1 MNYNIEENEKEIIV
15 TVSVADR
22 KARRKITM
30 NTEGVKDYLRQQ
42 NINFFDCI
50 KESSINSRHNLYS
63 GVWIFSKIKKEDPE
77 ISSLKEYIENNFSY
91 PAEEQKITLDK
102 PSTNVVKSRSSSNKK
117 TKTRRKRKTT
127 RKTTNK

>member
-30 NTEGVKDYLRQQ
+30 NTEGVKNYLRKQ

-50 KESSINSRHNLYS
+50 KESSINNRHNLYS

-77 ISSLKEYIENNFSY
+77 ISSLKEYIEKNFLY
-91 PAEEQKITLDK
+91 PTEEQKITLDK